1 MHNGLMVFRAPL
13 TGSKMAVDPLGSAVR
28 ERRDAS
34 EKCAGSHRFLDVPTA
49 RRHAHPVKRVR
60 RTIFLLACCL
70 SSGGAGVGLAER
82 PLDFEEHIRPILE
95 ANCYRCHGEQK
106 QKGKLRLDGPAHI
119 RKGGDSGELLLG
131 PGRRSESFLYKLVSR
146 ADPEEAMPPKEKD
159 TLSREEIEQLGL
171 WIDQGGKMPGEG
183 EAVKLTT
190 DHWSFQPVAKSHRHA
205 KVDDYLKEARKAR
218 GLNSSPRAN
227 RRTLIRRLYLV
238 ILGLPPTPEEVT
250 FFEKDESPDAWA
262 VLVEKVLASPHYGE
276 RMARYWLDVIRFAES
291 NGFETNR
298 ERPTAFRFRD
308 YIIESFNEDKPY
320 DQFVREH
327 LAGDA
332 LGAEIGTGFLVAG
345 PHDVVK
351 SPDPNLTLAQRQ
363 DELADMI
370 NTTGTAFLGLTIGC
384 ARCHNHKFDP
394 VTQRDYY
401 SMQAIFAGVRHGE
414 RALKTGLNLKA
425 KEEAAA
431 LRKALAA
438 AEDELGGL
446 RALAAKRVGRPPAK
460 GPPVKA
466 RGNVEHFEGTVAKHV
481 RFTIHKSNGSQ
492 PCLDELQ
499 VFAAG
504 GEGENVALGGVPSSS
519 GDLAGYAIHKLEHI
533 NDGQFGNGRSWIAS
547 SGSGWVQIEFAKPR
561 QVNRI
566 AWSRDREGRF
576 TDRLAIDYQIEL
588 SLDGKSW
595 KVVAHSGERE
605 AFGGQTDP
613 DAFVLRLPAERAT
626 RARGLLSERGS
637 LRARIAA
644 LEAGPKAWV
653 ANFSQPGATH
663 RLYRGDPMAKREE
676 VPPDALE
683 VIGSLGLAMGV
694 PEQERRIALANW
706 IATAEHPLTA
716 RVAVNRWWQF
726 VFGAGLVDTPSDFGR
741 NGTLPSHPELLDWLA
756 SQFVK
761 SGWSVKEALRTIL
774 NSEAFQQSSGPQGQA
789 ARIDSESRF
798 LWRFPPRRLE
808 AEAIRDSILVT
819 AGTLDRRM
827 GGPSF
832 HLFEVERENVVHYHP
847 KEETGPAE
855 WRRMIY
861 MFKIRQ
867 EQDAVF
873 GVFDCPDG
881 NQVIPKRSRSTT
893 PLQALNLLN
902 SRFTMQQAE
911 KLATRVGAGERGI
924 RRVFEILYG
933 RAGREE
939 EVADALSFVTEHG
952 LVSFCRAMLNT
963 NEFLFVF

>member
-1 MHNGLMVFRAPL
+1 M
-13 TGSKMAVDPLGSAVR
+13 
-28 ERRDAS
+28 
-34 EKCAGSHRFLDVPTA
+34 
-49 RRHAHPVKRVR
+49 R

-238 ILGLPPTPEEVT
+238 ILGLPPTHEEVEL
-250 FFEKDESPDAWA
+250 FVKDDSPDAWP

-276 RMARYWLDVIRFAES
+276 RMARHWLDIIRFAES

-298 ERPTAFRFRD
+298 ERPTAYRFRD
-308 YIIESFNEDKPY
+308 YIVESFNEDKPY
-320 DQFVREH
+320 DQFVKEH

-332 LGAEIGTGFLVAG
+332 LGADIGTGFLVAG
-345 PHDVVK
+345 PYDIVK
-351 SPDPNLTLAQRQ
+351 SPDVNLTLMQRQ
-363 DELADMI
+363 DEMADMI

-394 VTQRDYY
+394 VTQKDYY
-401 SMQAIFAGVRHGE
+401 SMQAIFAGVSYGE
-414 RALKTGLNLKA
+414 RALKAEGNSKA
-425 KEEAAA
+425 KEEAVALHKSLAGAEAA
-431 LRKALAA
+431 LA
-438 AEDELGGL
+438 DL
-446 RALAAKRVGRPPAK
+446 RALAAKTKGAPSTKRPPVTAS
-460 GPPVKA
+460 
-466 RGNVEHFEGTVAKHV
+466 GNVENFSATVAKHV
-481 RFTIHKSNGSQ
+481 RFTINRSSASQ
-492 PCLDELQ
+492 PCIDELQ
-499 VFAAG
+499 VFATG
-504 GEGENVALGGVPSSS
+504 GENVALGGVPSSS
-519 GDLAGYAIHKLEHI
+519 GDLAGYASHKLEHI
-533 NDGQFGNGRSWIAS
+533 NDGKFGNGRSWIAN
-547 SGSGWVQIEFAKPR
+547 GSTGWVQIEFTKPHNI
-561 QVNRI
+561 NRI
-566 AWSRDREGRF
+566 EWARDREGRF
-576 TDRLAIDYQIEL
+576 ADRVAVDYQIEL
-588 SLDGKSW
+588 STDGKNW

-605 AFGGQTDP
+605 AFAGKADP
-613 DAFVLRLPAERAT
+613 NAFITKLPAEKAERARALLTETGAT
-626 RARGLLSERGS
+626 RS
-637 LRARIAA
+637 RIAD
-644 LEAGPKAWV
+644 LEQGPKAWV
-653 ANFSQPGATH
+653 ASFAQPGATH
-663 RLYRGDPMAKREE
+663 RLYRGDPMAKREA

-683 VIGSLGLAMGV
+683 VIGSLKLAMNA
-694 PEQERRIALANW
+694 PERERRVKLAEW
-706 IATAEHPLTA
+706 IATSDNPLTA
-716 RVAVNRWWQF
+716 RVAVNRLWQF
-726 VFGAGLVDTPSDFGR
+726 VFGTGLVDTPSDFGT
-741 NGTLPSHPELLDWLA
+741 NGTNPTHPELLDFLA
-756 SQFVK
+756 SEFVRG
-761 SGWSVKEALRTIL
+761 GWSMKDALRTMLI
-774 NSEAFQQSSGPQGQA
+774 SDAFQQSSQPNAKA
-789 ARIDSESRF
+789 ARIDSDSRF

-808 AEAIRDSILVT
+808 AEAIRDGILAA

-832 HLFEVERENVVHYHP
+832 HLFDVDRENVVHYHP

-873 GVFDCPDG
+873 GAFDCPDG
-881 NQVIPKRSRSTT
+881 NQVIPKRNQSTT

-911 KLATRVGAGERGI
+911 KLAARVGEGEKGI
-924 RRVFEILYG
+924 REAYEILYG
-933 RAGREE
+933 RAANEV
-939 EVADALSFVTEHG
+939 EVADALSFVKEYGT
-952 LVSFCRAMLNT
+952 VSFCRAMLNT

>member
-1 MHNGLMVFRAPL
+1 MVQ
-13 TGSKMAVDPLGSAVR
+13 

-34 EKCAGSHRFLDVPTA
+34 EECAGGHRFLDVPTA
-49 RRHAHPVKRVR
+49 RRHAHSVKRER
-60 RTIFLLACCL
+60 RTILLLACCL
-70 SSGGAGVGLAER
+70 SSGGAGVGLAESL
-82 PLDFEEHIRPILE
+82 LDFEEDIRPILE

-106 QKGKLRLDGPAHI
+106 QKGKLRLDAPAHI

-131 PGRRSESFLYKLVSR
+131 PGRRLESFLYKLVSR

-159 TLSREEIEQLGL
+159 ALSKEEIEQLGL

-183 EAVKLTT
+183 RAVKLTT
-190 DHWSFQPVAKSHRHA
+190 DHWSFQPVAKSHRHV
-205 KVDDYLKEARKAR
+205 KVDDYLSEARKAR

-227 RRTLIRRLYLV
+227 RRTLVRRLYLV
-238 ILGLPPTPEEVT
+238 VLGLPPTPEEVEH
-250 FFEKDESPDAWA
+250 FEKDDSPDAWA

-276 RMARYWLDVIRFAES
+276 RMARYWLDIIRFAES

-308 YIIESFNEDKPY
+308 YIIEAFNEDKPY
-320 DQFVREH
+320 DQFVKEH

-332 LGAEIGTGFLVAG
+332 LGADIGTGFLVAG
-345 PHDVVK
+345 PYDVVK

-401 SMQAIFAGVRHGE
+401 SMQAIFAGVHHGE
-414 RALKTGLNLKA
+414 RALKSEIDLKA
-425 KEEAAA
+425 KEEAVA

-438 AEDELGGL
+438 AEDELGVL
-446 RALAAKRVGRPPAK
+446 RALASKRMGRPSAKR
-460 GPPVKA
+460 PPVKA
-466 RGNVEHFEGTVAKHV
+466 RGNVEHFAGTVAKHV
-481 RFTIHKSNGSQ
+481 RFTINKSNGSQ

-504 GEGENVALGGVPSSS
+504 AEGENVALGGVPSSS
-519 GDLAGYAIHKLEHI
+519 GDLAGYAIHKLAHI
-533 NDGQFGNGRSWIAS
+533 NDGKFGNGRSWIAS
-547 SGSGWVQIEFAKPR
+547 SGSGWVQIEFAKPH

-566 AWSRDREGRF
+566 EWSRDREGRF

-595 KVVAHSGERE
+595 QVVAHSGERE

-613 DAFVLRLPAERAT
+613 DAFVLRLPAERAA
-626 RARGLLSERGS
+626 RARALLSETGS
-637 LRARIAA
+637 IRTRIVA
-644 LEAGPKAWV
+644 LEAGPMAWV
-653 ANFSQPGATH
+653 ASFSQPGATH

-676 VPPDALE
+676 VPPDAIE
-683 VIGSLGLAMGV
+683 VIGSLGLTMGAA
-694 PEQERRIALANW
+694 EQERRVALANW

-756 SQFVK
+756 AQFVK
-761 SGWSVKEALRTIL
+761 SGWSIKEALRTIL
-774 NSEAFQQSSGPQGQA
+774 NSEAFQQSSAAQGQA

-808 AEAIRDSILVT
+808 AEAIRDSILVV

-881 NQVIPKRSRSTT
+881 NQVVPKRNRSTT

-924 RRVFEILYG
+924 RRTFEILYG
-933 RAGREE
+933 RPAREE